1 MKKEVHKNR
10 NLLIGIFLVILTTGI
25 LATVGF
31 SLAKKYSQPPSLAK
45 LLPNEDTLLFAEL
58 RLNEETPQLAQLFAG
73 IPGSQIL
80 ELKDLGLANSA
91 EELLAFA
98 KNRIGV
104 AFFGENVNSQNFALI
119 LDFVERD
126 EVLKFFEKQTLAD
139 EELKT
144 QNFLH
149 QKIYY
154 FPRSHPLAFMFVG
167 QDLILGS
174 DLKIL
179 QKIATAIHVPEKRIA
194 NGADF
199 RAVIAKLNPRANF
212 IYFSPHFA
220 NAFFESRF
228 AGMERVFATP
238 LLNLWSGGGA
248 NFAANNENGLKI
260 QTRLILKNNFVRRP
274 LFLETKNFDLKLLNF
289 FGEEAQSFFAS
300 NQLNSQL
307 THFLEATANENSPL
321 FALTKSWLGG
331 NVQTWLGGNFTTE
344 DLSPLWENANAVGV
358 STSGGLIGI
367 FEGEFDQLL
376 EKLKTVN
383 GKLAATEK
391 IVELPDTTP
400 GRELVVEKFSTVE
413 ENLFASHKIT
423 SLKFPNYELNFAKLD
438 NFLIITSERDVL
450 EKIIAHFVA
459 EEKAFGDLAE
469 RSGITSGNIFYS
481 RIENAEIPLLR
492 PFRFAIVGI
501 NAETD
506 GVRIDSFLGK

>member
-1 MKKEVHKNR
+1 MIKKTIRRR
-10 NLLIGIFLVILTTGI
+10 NFWIGIFLVILATGI

-31 SLAKKYSQPPSLAK
+31 FLAQKYSQPPSLAK
-45 LLPNEDTLLFAEL
+45 LLPNEETLLFAEL
-58 RLNEETPQLAQLFAG
+58 RLDEETPQLAQLFAG
-73 IPGSQIL
+73 IPNSQIL
-80 ELKDLGLANSA
+80 ELENLGLNNDTEA
-91 EELLAFA
+91 LLAFA

-104 AFFGENVNSQNFALI
+104 AFFGENVDSQNFALI

-126 EVLKFFEKQTLAD
+126 EVLEFFEKQTLAD

-179 QKIATAIHVPEKRIA
+179 QKIATAIHVPEKRVA
-194 NGADF
+194 NGEDF

-212 IYFSPHFA
+212 VYFSPRFA
-220 NAFFESRF
+220 NAFFDNRF

-238 LLNLWSGGGA
+238 LLNLWSGGGT
-248 NFAANNENGLKI
+248 NFAANNDGLKI

-289 FGEEAQSFFAS
+289 FGEETHNFFAS

-307 THFLEATANENSPL
+307 THFLKATANENSPL
-321 FALTKSWLGG
+321 FALTKSWLGQ
-331 NVQTWLGGNFTTE
+331 NVWTWLGENFTTA
-344 DLSPLWENANAVGV
+344 DLSPLWEKASIVGV

-376 EKLKTVN
+376 EKLKTAS

-400 GRELVVEKFSTVE
+400 GRELVVENSSTVE

-423 SLKFPNYELNFAKLD
+423 RLKFPNYELNFTKLG
-438 NFLIITSERDVL
+438 NFLVITSERDVL

-459 EEKAFGDLAE
+459 EEKVFGNLIE
-469 RSGITSGNIFYS
+469 TSEITGGNIFYS
-481 RIENAEIPLLR
+481 RIENSEVPLLQ
-492 PFRFAIVGI
+492 PFLFAVTGV
-501 NAETD
+501 NTETD
-506 GVRIDSFLGK
+506 GVKIDSFLGK

>member
-1 MKKEVHKNR
+1 MIRKTQPRR
-10 NLLIGIFLVILTTGI
+10 NLWIGIFLVILATGI

-31 SLAKKYSQPPSLAK
+31 FLAKKYSQPPSLAK
-45 LLPNEDTLLFAEL
+45 LLPNEETLLFAEL
-58 RLNEETPQLAQLFAG
+58 RLDEETPQLAQLFAG

-80 ELKDLGLANSA
+80 ELEDLGLANNA

-104 AFFGENVNSQNFALI
+104 AFFGESVDSQDFALI

-126 EVLKFFEKQTLAD
+126 EVLEFFEKQTLAD

-154 FPRSHPLAFMFVG
+154 FPRSHPLAFMFIG

-179 QKIATAIHVPEKRIA
+179 QKIATAIHVPEKRVA
-194 NGADF
+194 NSADF

-212 IYFSPHFA
+212 IYFSPRFA
-220 NAFFESRF
+220 NAFFENRF
-228 AGMERVFATP
+228 AGMGRVFATP

-248 NFAANNENGLKI
+248 NFAANDDGLKI

-289 FGEEAQSFFAS
+289 FGEETHNFFAS
-300 NQLNSQL
+300 EQLSSQL
-307 THFLEATANENSPL
+307 THFLKATANENSPL

-331 NVQTWLGGNFTTE
+331 NVRTWLGGNFTTE
-344 DLSPLWENANAVGV
+344 NLSPLWENASAVGI

-376 EKLKTVN
+376 EKLKTAS
-383 GKLAATEK
+383 GRLAATEK

-400 GRELVVEKFSTVE
+400 GRELVVENSSTVE

-423 SLKFPNYELNFAKLD
+423 SLKFPNYELSFAKLG
-438 NFLIITSERDVL
+438 NFLVITSERDVL
-450 EKIIAHFVA
+450 ERIIARFVA
-459 EEKAFGDLAE
+459 EEKVFGNLAE
-469 RSGITSGNIFYS
+469 RSGITGGNIFYS
-481 RIENAEIPLLR
+481 RIEDTEIPLLR
-492 PFRFAIVGI
+492 PFRFTTAEI
-501 NAETD
+501 NFETD
-506 GVRIDSFLGK
+506 SVKIDIFLGK